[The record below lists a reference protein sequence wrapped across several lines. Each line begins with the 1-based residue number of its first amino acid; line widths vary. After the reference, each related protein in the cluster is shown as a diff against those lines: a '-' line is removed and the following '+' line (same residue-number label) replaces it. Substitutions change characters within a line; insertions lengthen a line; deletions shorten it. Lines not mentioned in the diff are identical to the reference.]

1 MENPFSM
8 ILAST
13 ARGRSESSSSLA
25 SSAVQRIG
33 ENGGVNIPS
42 SKSSESL
49 ASLVETPSK
58 GTGNINSSSNSSSS
72 SRIAKGAS
80 SPAQSLQQQP
90 QSTHQ
95 QTVAMASAK
104 KLSRPSSF
112 RMIDSPAPKTPQKL
126 SATGASAAAA
136 GRCRS
141 SSKDNTAGLA
151 GSFSRP
157 HSSSVI
163 APPQPPLF
171 QTAPSL
177 GSSSVVASRERV
189 LPHAP
194 APGHIACKTLD
205 RALAAK
211 QAAAHNNNNN
221 NNQVAQSLST
231 AAVVQSVSTLS
242 QVAQA
247 ASSSKTVMMARQR
260 NAVRKIRTRKDSL
273 GAFSAPEAA
282 SEEEVAVARRRQ
294 SMAIVAEI
302 KTLVQR
308 AEAELGLA
316 AVSGGD
322 LGEGVAQEDLAASS
336 GCTSDNNSAS
346 ESNVAAVISSPS
358 KTRPEAADSNGISL
372 FSEEAED
379 SLSHEAAEH
388 AVVNRNRG
396 SIVHPMSPPAAGS
409 FPAPP
414 LSTMATPDDSSANAA
429 HRAASEAPSSATKY
443 QHSNTGASFS
453 ASKSAANAAS
463 SAAFDSQDR
472 KRESLALDSALIS
485 KMLPRKVCLHVRQGK
500 PVPPEFF
507 SNVSIFFSDVV
518 GFTNISAAVEPI
530 NVIQLLVSG
539 SC

>member
-1 MENPFSM
+1 M
-8 ILAST
+8 T
-13 ARGRSESSSSLA
+13 
-25 SSAVQRIG
+25 
-33 ENGGVNIPS
+33 
-42 SKSSESL
+42 
-49 ASLVETPSK
+49 
-58 GTGNINSSSNSSSS
+58 
-72 SRIAKGAS
+72 
-80 SPAQSLQQQP
+80 
-90 QSTHQ
+90 
-95 QTVAMASAK
+95 SAK

-126 SATGASAAAA
+126 SAAGASAAAAA

-141 SSKDNTAGLA
+141 SSKDNTTGLA

-157 HSSSVI
+157 HSNSVI

-194 APGHIACKTLD
+194 APGHIVCKTLD

-211 QAAAHNNNNN
+211 QAAAHNM
-221 NNQVAQSLST
+221 NQVAQSLSS
-231 AAVVQSVSTLS
+231 AVAQSVSTFS

-247 ASSSKTVMMARQR
+247 ASSKTVLMARQR

-273 GAFSAPEAA
+273 GTFSAPEAA

-316 AVSGGD
+316 AVGGD
-322 LGEGVAQEDLAASS
+322 LDKEVVKEGLAASS
-336 GCTSDNNSAS
+336 DDRAAESD
-346 ESNVAAVISSPS
+346 AVVISVQISSPS
-358 KTRPEAADSNGISL
+358 KAKPEAADSNGVSAV
-372 FSEEAED
+372 SEEAVD
-379 SLSHEAAEH
+379 SESNDSVEH
-388 AVVNRNRG
+388 AAANRD
-396 SIVHPMSPPAAGS
+396 SIVHPISPPAAGS
-409 FPAPP
+409 SAQP
-414 LSTMATPDDSSANAA
+414 LPTMATPDDRSANT
-429 HRAASEAPSSATKY
+429 RAAANEAPSSATKY
-443 QHSNTGASFS
+443 QHNSGASFS
-453 ASKSAANAAS
+453 ASKSATNAG

-539 SC
+539 EAAELPSSFQSNFSPPPLSLPPSLSLSPSRALEEHALHRDGLCDFAVSALQGRDNRRYVSEKFQKYNIFSPTLSYTYTPVPSPSNYVHISSCAANHIATTK